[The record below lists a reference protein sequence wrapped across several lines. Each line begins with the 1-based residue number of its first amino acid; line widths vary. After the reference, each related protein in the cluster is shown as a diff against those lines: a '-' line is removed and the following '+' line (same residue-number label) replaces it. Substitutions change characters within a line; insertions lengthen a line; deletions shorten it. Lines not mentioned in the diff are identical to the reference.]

1 MLFYKI
7 RVQKGVKVMR
17 FSEFIYKR
25 IDLEET
31 KKKIQEITEKLK
43 HAQSVE
49 EQVQAVYEMNDVKK
63 EIATADS
70 LVYIRYTINTKD
82 EFYANGEK
90 TVKKIQQMVPDCEVS
105 IHPLEETDALYAA
118 IKDSDIL
125 GNATKV
131 GMKPLDDQSLVE
143 DVSVFHP
150 DLVVADA
157 VYNPKETKFVQSA
170 KAAGCKV
177 AVGGTG
183 MLMWQGAAAFNLFT
197 GKDMPT
203 NEVYELFFK

>member
-1 MLFYKI
+1 MDVLWKNYWKSVRLSLIHIKSGMLFYKI
-7 RVQKGVKVMR
+7 RVQKGVKVMK

-82 EFYANGEK
+82 EFYAKEREYNDHIGP
-90 TVKKIQQMVPDCEVS
+90 M
-105 IHPLEETDALYAA
+105 LEEEMQKYKDVYKRQGNVCVLFCAH
-118 IKDSDIL
+118 IK
-125 GNATKV
+125 
-131 GMKPLDDQSLVE
+131 
-143 DVSVFHP
+143 
-150 DLVVADA
+150 
-157 VYNPKETKFVQSA
+157 
-170 KAAGCKV
+170 
-177 AVGGTG
+177 
-183 MLMWQGAAAFNLFT
+183 
-197 GKDMPT
+197 
-203 NEVYELFFK
+203 

>member
-7 RVQKGVKVMR
+7 RVQKGVKVMK

-82 EFYANGEK
+82 EFYAKEREYNDHIGP
-90 TVKKIQQMVPDCEVS
+90 M
-105 IHPLEETDALYAA
+105 LEEEIQKYNKVLLASPFRKELEEKLGKVLFINLELSMKDFLRRLRNCYRKKVHCRHSTSHCLQVHRLSSTEKNA
-118 IKDSDIL
+118 ICLS
-125 GNATKV
+125 
-131 GMKPLDDQSLVE
+131 
-143 DVSVFHP
+143 
-150 DLVVADA
+150 
-157 VYNPKETKFVQSA
+157 
-170 KAAGCKV
+170 
-177 AVGGTG
+177 
-183 MLMWQGAAAFNLFT
+183 
-197 GKDMPT
+197 
-203 NEVYELFFK
+203 

>member
-1 MLFYKI
+1 MK
-7 RVQKGVKVMR
+7 

-82 EFYANGEK
+82 EFYAKEREYNDHIGP
-90 TVKKIQQMVPDCEVS
+90 M
-105 IHPLEETDALYAA
+105 LEEEMQKYNKVLLASPFRKELEE
-118 IKDSDIL
+118 KL
-125 GNATKV
+125 GKV
-131 GMKPLDDQSLVE
+131 LFINLELSIDRK
-143 DVSVFHP
+143 SV
-150 DLVVADA
+150 V
-157 VYNPKETKFVQSA
+157 
-170 KAAGCKV
+170 
-177 AVGGTG
+177 
-183 MLMWQGAAAFNLFT
+183 
-197 GKDMPT
+197 
-203 NEVYELFFK
+203 

>member
-1 MLFYKI
+1 MK
-7 RVQKGVKVMR
+7 

-82 EFYANGEK
+82 EFYAKEREYNDHIGP
-90 TVKKIQQMVPDCEVS
+90 M
-105 IHPLEETDALYAA
+105 LEEEIQKYNKVLLASPFRKELEE
-118 IKDSDIL
+118 KL
-125 GNATKV
+125 GKV
-131 GMKPLDDQSLVE
+131 L
-143 DVSVFHP
+143 FI
-150 DLVVADA
+150 
-157 VYNPKETKFVQSA
+157 
-170 KAAGCKV
+170 
-177 AVGGTG
+177 
-183 MLMWQGAAAFNLFT
+183 NL
-197 GKDMPT
+197 
-203 NEVYELFFK
+203 

>member
-7 RVQKGVKVMR
+7 RVQKGVKVMK

-49 EQVQAVYEMNDVKK
+49 EQVQAIYEMNDVKK

-82 EFYANGEK
+82 EFTQRKENTMIISDQCWK
-90 TVKKIQQMVPDCEVS
+90 RRCRS
-105 IHPLEETDALYAA
+105 I
-118 IKDSDIL
+118 
-125 GNATKV
+125 TK
-131 GMKPLDDQSLVE
+131 
-143 DVSVFHP
+143 
-150 DLVVADA
+150 
-157 VYNPKETKFVQSA
+157 Y
-170 KAAGCKV
+170 C
-177 AVGGTG
+177 
-183 MLMWQGAAAFNLFT
+183 
-197 GKDMPT
+197 
-203 NEVYELFFK
+203 

>member
-1 MLFYKI
+1 MK
-7 RVQKGVKVMR
+7 

-82 EFYANGEK
+82 EFYAKEREYNDHIGP
-90 TVKKIQQMVPDCEVS
+90 M
-105 IHPLEETDALYAA
+105 LEEEMQKYNKVLLASPFRKELESFYSSKTFPSVNSRDA
-118 IKDSDIL
+118 IR
-125 GNATKV
+125 
-131 GMKPLDDQSLVE
+131 
-143 DVSVFHP
+143 
-150 DLVVADA
+150 
-157 VYNPKETKFVQSA
+157 
-170 KAAGCKV
+170 
-177 AVGGTG
+177 TG
-183 MLMWQGAAAFNLFT
+183 SR
-197 GKDMPT
+197 
-203 NEVYELFFK
+203 

>member
-7 RVQKGVKVMR
+7 RVQKGVKVMK

-82 EFYANGEK
+82 EFYAKEREYNDHIGPMLEEEMQKYNKVLLASPFRKELEEKLGKVLFINLELSMKGFSPEITELLQEESTLQTQYQSLLASAQIEFNGEK
-90 TVKKIQQMVPDCEVS
+90 CNLSQLGPYMQSQDREVR
-105 IHPLEETDALYAA
+105 
-118 IKDSDIL
+118 
-125 GNATKV
+125 
-131 GMKPLDDQSLVE
+131 
-143 DVSVFHP
+143 
-150 DLVVADA
+150 
-157 VYNPKETKFVQSA
+157 
-170 KAAGCKV
+170 KAAYE
-177 AVGGTG
+177 A
-183 MLMWQGAAAFNLFT
+183 T
-197 GKDMPT
+197 GKF
-203 NEVYELFFK
+203 LSLIHI

>member
-7 RVQKGVKVMR
+7 RVQKGVKVMK

-49 EQVQAVYEMNDVKK
+49 EQVQAIYEMNDVKK

-82 EFYANGEK
+82 EFYAKEREYNDHIGP
-90 TVKKIQQMVPDCEVS
+90 M
-105 IHPLEETDALYAA
+105 LEEEMQKYNKVLLASPFRKELEEKLGKVLFYQSRTFYERIFLRRLRNCYRKKVHCRHSTSHCLQVHRLSSTEKNA
-118 IKDSDIL
+118 ICLS
-125 GNATKV
+125 
-131 GMKPLDDQSLVE
+131 
-143 DVSVFHP
+143 
-150 DLVVADA
+150 
-157 VYNPKETKFVQSA
+157 
-170 KAAGCKV
+170 
-177 AVGGTG
+177 
-183 MLMWQGAAAFNLFT
+183 
-197 GKDMPT
+197 
-203 NEVYELFFK
+203 